1 MRNKIE
7 QLVVDELKRAIEK
20 NGGFNSHHE
29 AYAVTLEEFEEM
41 LDEVSHAAKT
51 MDIIWQQ
58 VKSDSVDR
66 FSLSVMQ
73 GDLIRGIEE
82 GVQVAAMLAK
92 WIELID
98 KRR

>member
-7 QLVVDELKRAIEK
+7 QLLVDELKRATNAHGE
-20 NGGFNSHHE
+20 FTSHHE
-29 AYAVTLEEFEEM
+29 AYAVTLEEIEEM
-41 LDEVSHAAKT
+41 LDDIKHANKT

-58 VKSDSVDR
+58 VKSNSVDR
-66 FSLSVMQ
+66 FSLAVMQ
-73 GDLIRGIEE
+73 CDLIRALEE